1 MQTDDYYVR
10 NYNRDNDVCV
20 WKQKNVGYYE
30 SSELSLFEIGVEKC
44 TPGFDWGPDRKGFH
58 TLHYVFSGK
67 GSLMVNDR
75 YFEISA
81 GQVFY
86 IAPNDFAYYKAD
98 AEMPWKY
105 IWIRYFGT
113 KASIIMNFTSLPD
126 RFVMNDTAD
135 GFVNCSLNAILKA
148 VMKDSSVNMYS
159 LTGLLYC
166 FLGGLVDRFPK
177 KDTQIDSTAL
187 GYLDALIDYIHLNY
201 ANGALSSENF
211 ETLVYEPVDLYQQDV
226 FAGVLGHSMY
236 IPLAD
241 FEGSRWKDRVEV
253 ESGSGTTTPA
263 ATEPPAVSSDTKRS
277 TDEPAKT
284 DAATGEPTG
293 TKQDVPA
300 EKNFP
305 VWIPVIAAAV
315 VVAVIAVVVVV
326 KKKTK

>member
-86 IAPNDFAYYKAD
+86 IASNDFAYYKAD

-177 KDTQIDSTAL
+177 KDTQIDSSAL

-201 ANGALSSENF
+201 AKPNVITGMAHDRNLSRSYIYKLFRQYLDVSPSEYLDGF
-211 ETLVYEPVDLYQQDV
+211 RIGRACSYLKETNAAISDI
-226 FAGVLGHSMY
+226 AHSVGYSETASFFRAFKRKTGMTPHEY
-236 IPLAD
+236 
-241 FEGSRWKDRVEV
+241 RV
-253 ESGSGTTTPA
+253 
-263 ATEPPAVSSDTKRS
+263 
-277 TDEPAKT
+277 
-284 DAATGEPTG
+284 
-293 TKQDVPA
+293 
-300 EKNFP
+300 KNS
-305 VWIPVIAAAV
+305 I
-315 VVAVIAVVVVV
+315 
-326 KKKTK
+326 